1 MSGPPDY
8 ESVEIMPK
16 KVDRQERRT
25 LIADALMRVAAEQ
38 GLEAVSLRHVAA
50 EAGVSP
56 GMVQHYFR
64 TKDEMMAF
72 AMAVVRERSQIR
84 VTGAVTRLGDN
95 PPPRLLL
102 RTMIKALLPL
112 DDQSRNDGRVA
123 LAFLAYTA
131 VRPAAAVALREDTA
145 QLVGFITSILPA
157 RHGNEV
163 AAGVLALMEGLGVYL
178 LGGQYTAEQALR
190 ALEAHLDMLFEP
202 SASG

>member
-1 MSGPPDY
+1 
-8 ESVEIMPK
+8 MPK

-72 AMAVVRERSQIR
+72 AMAVVRERGQIR
-84 VTGAVTRLGDN
+84 VTDALARLGEN
-95 PPPRLLL
+95 PPPRQLL
-102 RTMIKALLPL
+102 RTMIAALLPL
-112 DDQSRNDGRVA
+112 DEQSRNDGRVA

-131 VRPAAAVALREDTA
+131 VRPAAAVAVGEDAA
-145 QLVGFITSILPA
+145 QLVDFIASIVPGRA
-157 RHGNEV
+157 TGQV

-178 LGGQYTAEQALR
+178 LGGHYTAEQALG
-190 ALEAHLDMLFEP
+190 ALDAHLDLVFQSP
-202 SASG
+202 AAT